1 MREVSGTGS
10 SSQEVGSQVGRS
22 AVCLGTDRGGS
33 LLANVLVIVLYKVS
47 FLLQRER
54 EGERE
59 RENSNSKTLF
69 YKDCS
74 LGSFKNLSNN

>member
-22 AVCLGTDRGGS
+22 AVCLGTDRRGS

-47 FLLQRER
+47 FLVQRER
-54 EGERE
+54 ERGVFPKIHSDINC
-59 RENSNSKTLF
+59 NS
-69 YKDCS
+69 
-74 LGSFKNLSNN
+74 

>member
-47 FLLQRER
+47 FLLQ
-54 EGERE
+54 
-59 RENSNSKTLF
+59 L
-69 YKDCS
+69 S
-74 LGSFKNLSNN
+74 LIHI

>member
-22 AVCLGTDRGGS
+22 AVFLGTDRGGS

-59 RENSNSKTLF
+59 RERTRTRKLYFTRIVV
-69 YKDCS
+69 
-74 LGSFKNLSNN
+74 

>member
-22 AVCLGTDRGGS
+22 AVCLGTDRRGS

-47 FLLQRER
+47 FLVQRER
-54 EGERE
+54 ER
-59 RENSNSKTLF
+59 RVFPKIHSDINCNS
-69 YKDCS
+69 
-74 LGSFKNLSNN
+74 